1 MYIADNYH
9 LHSDTYKESNM
20 SNNNTRENFGSKI
33 GAILAAA
40 GSAVGLGNIW
50 RFPIETG
57 QNGGAAFIL
66 IYIGCVL
73 LLGIPIMMSEF
84 LIGRHTQANTA
95 GAYRKLAPGTP
106 WRWVGRLGVLSGFVI
121 LSYYS
126 VVAGWTAEYTILAIG
141 NAFEGK
147 TTEDFPTIF
156 TEFVSNPW
164 KSVSW
169 MLAFMII
176 THVIVTRGVKSGIEK
191 FSKLM
196 MPALFIIMIILA
208 ICSVALPGASQGLE
222 FLLKPDFS
230 KITGSTILS
239 AMGQAFFSLSL
250 GLGCLCTYASY
261 FNKETNIGKTAL
273 SVSIIDT
280 FVAIMSGF
288 IIFPAVFNA
297 GYTLDSSDIGPS
309 LLFITMPNVFGQA
322 FGSIPALAYIVSAL
336 FYSLLVLAALTSTI
350 SMHEVVTAYVSEEF
364 SMSRRKAATIVTLS
378 CSIVGIVCAL
388 SFGPFNEVKIFGMTI
403 FDFFDY
409 AASNFMLPIGGMLIA
424 IFTGWYL
431 DKKIVRDEITNNGT
445 LRAPYLPLIIFILK
459 YIAPIAIACILL
471 GQIGIF

>member
-1 MYIADNYH
+1 
-9 LHSDTYKESNM
+9 M
-20 SNNNTRENFGSKI
+20 SNKPRENFGSKM

-57 QNGGAAFIL
+57 QNGGAAFII
-66 IYIGCVL
+66 IYVACVL

-95 GAYRKLAPGTP
+95 GAYRMLAPGTP

-126 VVAGWTAEYTILAIG
+126 VVAGWTAEYTVLAVS
-141 NAFEGK
+141 NSFDGK
-147 TTEDFPTIF
+147 TAVDFPEIF
-156 TEFVSNPW
+156 SQFVSNPW
-164 KSVSW
+164 KSVLW
-169 MLAFMII
+169 MLAFMIV
-176 THVIVTRGVKSGIEK
+176 THVIVVRGVKSGIEK

-196 MPALFIIMIILA
+196 MPALFVIMVVLA
-208 ICSVALPGASQGLE
+208 ICSVMLPGASEGLE
-222 FLLKPDFS
+222 FLLRPDFS
-230 KITGSTILS
+230 KITGSTVLS

-261 FNKETNIGKTAL
+261 FTKETNIGKSAL
-273 SVSIIDT
+273 SVSLIDT

-297 GYTLDSSDIGPS
+297 GYTLGSSDIGPS

-322 FGSIPALAYIVSAL
+322 FGGMPVWAYAVSVL
-336 FYSLLVLAALTSTI
+336 FYFLLVLAALTSTI

-364 SMSRRKAATIVTLS
+364 NMDRRKAAKIVTLA
-378 CSIVGIVCAL
+378 CSTVGVVCAL
-388 SFGPFNEVKIFGMTI
+388 SFGPFDGVKIFGMTI
-403 FDFFDY
+403 FDLFDY
-409 AASNFMLPIGGMLIA
+409 VSSNIFLPVGGMFIA

-431 DKKIVRDEITNNGT
+431 DKKLVRDEITNRGT
-445 LRAPYLPLIIFILK
+445 LRAPYLPVIIFILR

-471 GQIGIF
+471 GQLGLF

>member
-1 MYIADNYH
+1 
-9 LHSDTYKESNM
+9 M
-20 SNNNTRENFGSKI
+20 SNNPRENFGSKI

-57 QNGGAAFIL
+57 QNGGAAFII
-66 IYIGCVL
+66 IYVACVL

-84 LIGRHTQANTA
+84 IIGRHTQANTA
-95 GAYRKLAPGTP
+95 GAYRMLAPGTP

-126 VVAGWTAEYTILAIG
+126 VVAGWTAEYTVLAVS
-141 NAFEGK
+141 NSFDGK
-147 TTEDFPTIF
+147 TTADFPEIF
-156 TEFVSNPW
+156 SQFVSNPW
-164 KSVSW
+164 KSMIW
-169 MLAFMII
+169 MLAFMIV
-176 THVIVTRGVKSGIEK
+176 THVIVVRGVKGGIEK

-196 MPALFIIMIILA
+196 MPALFVIMVVLA
-208 ICSVALPGASQGLE
+208 ICSVMLPGASEGLE
-222 FLLKPDFS
+222 FLLRPDFS
-230 KITGSTILS
+230 KITGSTVLS

-261 FNKETNIGKTAL
+261 FTKETNIGKSAL
-273 SVSIIDT
+273 SVSLIDT

-322 FGSIPALAYIVSAL
+322 FGGMPILAYVVSVL
-336 FYSLLVLAALTSTI
+336 FYFLLVLAALTSTI

-364 SMSRRKAATIVTLS
+364 NTNRRKAAMVVTLA
-378 CSIVGIVCAL
+378 CSTVGVVCAL
-388 SFGPFNEVKIFGMTI
+388 SFGPFDGVKIFGMTI

-409 AASNFMLPIGGMLIA
+409 VSSNIFLPVGGMLIA

-431 DKKIVRDEITNNGT
+431 DKKLVRDEITNRGT
-445 LRAPYLPLIIFILK
+445 LRAPYLPVIIFILK
-459 YIAPIAIACILL
+459 YIAPVAIACILL
-471 GQIGIF
+471 GQLGFF

>member
-1 MYIADNYH
+1 MN
-9 LHSDTYKESNM
+9 E
-20 SNNNTRENFGSKI
+20 NTRENFGSKI
-33 GAILAAA
+33 GAMLAAA

-57 QNGGAAFIL
+57 QNGGAAFII
-66 IYIGCVL
+66 IYIACVL

-84 LIGRHTQANTA
+84 FIGRHTQANTA

-106 WRWVGRLGVLSGFVI
+106 WRWVGRLGVLTGFVI

-126 VVAGWTAEYTILAIG
+126 VVAGWTAEYTVLAIA
-141 NAFEGK
+141 NRFDGK
-147 TTEDFPTIF
+147 TAADFPAIF
-156 TEFVSNPW
+156 SNFVSNPW
-164 KSVSW
+164 KPLIW
-169 MLAFMII
+169 LLAFMLA
-176 THVIVTRGVKSGIEK
+176 THFVVIRGVRSGIEK

-196 MPALFIIMIILA
+196 MPALFIILIVLT
-208 ICSVALPGASQGLE
+208 ICSVMLPGSSQGLE

-230 KITGSTILS
+230 KITGATVLN

-261 FNKETNIGKTAL
+261 FSPDTNIGKTAL
-273 SVSIIDT
+273 NVSLIDT

-297 GYTLDSSDIGPS
+297 GYTLSSEDIGPS

-322 FGSIPALAYIVSAL
+322 FGNIPALAYGVSVL
-336 FYSLLVLAALTSTI
+336 FYFLLVLAALTSTI

-364 SMSRRKAATIVTLS
+364 GMTRRKAATIVTATCTAVGVV
-378 CSIVGIVCAL
+378 CSL
-388 SFGPFNEVKIFGMTI
+388 SFGPFDGIKICGMGI
-403 FDFFDY
+403 FDLFDY
-409 AASNFMLPIGGMLIA
+409 VSSNIFLPVGGMLIA

-431 DKKIVRDEITNNGT
+431 DKKIVRDDISNRGS
-445 LRAPYLPLIIFILK
+445 LRVPYLRTVFFILR
-459 YIAPIAIACILL
+459 YVAPIAIAIILL
-471 GQIGIF
+471 SQLGIF

>member
-1 MYIADNYH
+1 
-9 LHSDTYKESNM
+9 M
-20 SNNNTRENFGSKI
+20 SNNPRENFGSKI

-57 QNGGAAFIL
+57 QNGGAAFII
-66 IYIGCVL
+66 IYVACVL

-84 LIGRHTQANTA
+84 IIGRHTQANTA
-95 GAYRKLAPGTP
+95 GAYRMLAPGTP

-126 VVAGWTAEYTILAIG
+126 VVAGWTAEYTVLAVS
-141 NAFEGK
+141 NSFDGK
-147 TTEDFPTIF
+147 TTADFPEIF
-156 TEFVSNPW
+156 SQFVSNPW
-164 KSVSW
+164 KSMIW
-169 MLAFMII
+169 MLAFMIV
-176 THVIVTRGVKSGIEK
+176 THVIVVRGVKGGIEK

-196 MPALFIIMIILA
+196 MPALFVIMVVLA
-208 ICSVALPGASQGLE
+208 ICSVMLPGASEGLE
-222 FLLKPDFS
+222 FLLRPDFS
-230 KITGSTILS
+230 KITGSTVLS

-261 FNKETNIGKTAL
+261 FTKETNIGKSAL
-273 SVSIIDT
+273 SVSLIDT

-322 FGSIPALAYIVSAL
+322 FGGMPILAYVVSVL
-336 FYSLLVLAALTSTI
+336 FYFLLVLAALTSTI

-364 SMSRRKAATIVTLS
+364 NMNRRKAAMVVTLA
-378 CSIVGIVCAL
+378 CSTVGVVCAL
-388 SFGPFNEVKIFGMTI
+388 SFGPFDGVKIFGMTI

-409 AASNFMLPIGGMLIA
+409 VSSNIFLPVGGMLIA

-431 DKKIVRDEITNNGT
+431 DKKLVRDEITNRGT
-445 LRAPYLPLIIFILK
+445 LRAPYLPVIIFILK
-459 YIAPIAIACILL
+459 YIAPVAIACILL
-471 GQIGIF
+471 GQLGLF